1 MKYLKQFG
9 IILVVSFIG
18 ELLAYFIPAPI
29 PAGIYG
35 IVIMFLCLVF
45 KIIPL
50 CAVKDGAHFLIDIM
64 PVMFISPAVGIMEV
78 AGIIKNSWIPYIS
91 IIVITTVLV
100 MGVSGKVAELIIRV
114 KQKKEAKS

>member
-18 ELLAYFIPAPI
+18 ELLAYFVPAPI

-35 IVIMFLCLVF
+35 IIIMFLCLVI

-50 CAVKDGAHFLIDIM
+50 EAVKDGAHFLIDIM

-78 AGIIKNSWIPYIS
+78 AGIIKAAWIPYIS

-100 MGVSGKVAELIIRV
+100 MGVSGKVAEIVIR
-114 KQKKEAKS
+114 KQKKEVK

>member
-18 ELLAYFIPAPI
+18 ELLAYFVPAPI

-50 CAVKDGAHFLIDIM
+50 EAVKDGAHFLIDIM

-78 AGIIKNSWIPYIS
+78 AGIIKKAWVPYIS
-91 IIVITTVLV
+91 IIVITTILV
-100 MGVSGKVAELIIRV
+100 MGVSSKVAELVIR
-114 KQKKEAKS
+114 KKEKKEAKS